1 MKNQEITGISYLPI
15 SDHRFKKS
23 PFFKCNDRPDT
34 LYGLYNNRL
43 YPISSGKDEVSDYS
57 QLREKCCLYDVP
69 ETPLM
74 ISGKDSIAFLNRLF
88 TRDIGKIKIGKAG
101 YAIACDH
108 HGGIVMDGVL
118 LRPNDYEYIYVQAN
132 GDFLNWANAFVGDLD
147 VSIKDFDSWV
157 LQVQGPTSL
166 DVLEAVSDISVEN
179 FPYYSVAET
188 VINGISVYVSR
199 SGWTG
204 ERGFEIYSKNAEFDG
219 VGLWNHLL
227 EKGAPAGLRG
237 SDVSSMHVR
246 RIEAGIL
253 DYGTDLDQTLNPF
266 EVGLKRLVHFDK
278 ADFIG
283 RQALIDTNRK
293 AIRLMGLKCADT
305 SLTRGDQLLD
315 AQGENIGFVSAGAWS
330 PFLETGIALIR
341 LNEAKPHDFQL
352 RVVTASGEFDANV
365 SDLPFYDPQKR
376 LAR

>member
-1 MKNQEITGISYLPI
+1 
-15 SDHRFKKS
+15 
-23 PFFKCNDRPDT
+23 
-34 LYGLYNNRL
+34 
-43 YPISSGKDEVSDYS
+43 
-57 QLREKCCLYDVP
+57 
-69 ETPLM
+69 
-74 ISGKDSIAFLNRLF
+74 
-88 TRDIGKIKIGKAG
+88 
-101 YAIACDH
+101 
-108 HGGIVMDGVL
+108 
-118 LRPNDYEYIYVQAN
+118 
-132 GDFLNWANAFVGDLD
+132 
-147 VSIKDFDSWV
+147 
-157 LQVQGPTSL
+157 
-166 DVLEAVSDISVEN
+166 
-179 FPYYSVAET
+179 
-188 VINGISVYVSR
+188 
-199 SGWTG
+199 
-204 ERGFEIYSKNAEFDG
+204 
-219 VGLWNHLL
+219 
-227 EKGAPAGLRG
+227 
-237 SDVSSMHVR
+237 MHVR